1 MNSSPRRHTAVAGGG
16 SENKKEHSWIR
27 NKKWSSRNETDH
39 SKSTEDD
46 SEIERK
52 PGEGLIPDVKKCERQ
67 KACQRRGFS
76 FINYTPPAPPQTA
89 KKNQHSN
96 TQIMS
101 WLLDNFVV
109 TTQALPKEL
118 VFKKY
123 VAMCKLQDKDP
134 LLPSM
139 FGKIVHRAFPGLRS
153 SRTGTK
159 GKAKHC
165 YKGLSIRTG
174 GNRVDEEDNKEVG
187 TPPSTSQ
194 TWTERTSSTEPFRK
208 SNLSSSPSSSSSFPS
223 PEISSPSSSHS
234 SLSTTLH
241 SYDAISTPPN
251 QSDLLDLGQDPFPR
265 RPDISACSGSQG
277 QRLTLPWLYQVV
289 SNPNP
294 NLPDSFY
301 SRSISPSPQ
310 RWSSFFP
317 PPYISPLSVPQSELP
332 VERMILWQPFSS
344 PMKKGLDPFADLDQ
358 LKYQPSTRPRPP

>member
-1 MNSSPRRHTAVAGGG
+1 MSAKRFQLHQLHTTCPTPDCQEKPAQQYPNHVMVV
-16 SENKKEHSWIR
+16 ENFRPNFVFLTSFAIHTTLTHFSVSWVTCSNQI
-27 NKKWSSRNETDH
+27 
-39 SKSTEDD
+39 
-46 SEIERK
+46 
-52 PGEGLIPDVKKCERQ
+52 LIFYR
-67 KACQRRGFS
+67 
-76 FINYTPPAPPQTA
+76 
-89 KKNQHSN
+89 
-96 TQIMS
+96 
-101 WLLDNFVV
+101 LLDNFVV

-159 GKAKHC
+159 GKVGLSLPNVVIPFPSSSLVTQAKHC